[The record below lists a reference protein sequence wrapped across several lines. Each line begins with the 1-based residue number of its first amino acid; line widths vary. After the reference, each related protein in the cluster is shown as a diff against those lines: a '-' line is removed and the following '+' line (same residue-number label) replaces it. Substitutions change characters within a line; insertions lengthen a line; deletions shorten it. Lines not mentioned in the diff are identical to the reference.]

1 MSPFLTRTNCTVERN
16 IIIDLPAPYNLTNQ
30 TSGLTMLN
38 APIFT
43 QLGGSPVPSLH
54 GNVIKD
60 NILRRLDAITTMLS
74 VQTGSATCN
83 FYTLAQISSTFT
95 ACTGNT
101 GDDPLFV
108 DPAGGDFRFRPGS
121 PAPSYLPPEA
131 PLATVPAWNL
141 NPLRILR

>member
-1 MSPFLTRTNCTVERN
+1 
-16 IIIDLPAPYNLTNQ
+16 
-30 TSGLTMLN
+30 MLN

-43 QLGGSPVPSLH
+43 QLGGNPVPSLH

-108 DPAGGDFRFRPGS
+108 DPAGGDFRWRAGS
-121 PAPSYLPPEA
+121 PATAYLSPETPVA
-131 PLATVPAWNL
+131 SLPAWSL
-141 NPLRILR
+141 KPLSTLR